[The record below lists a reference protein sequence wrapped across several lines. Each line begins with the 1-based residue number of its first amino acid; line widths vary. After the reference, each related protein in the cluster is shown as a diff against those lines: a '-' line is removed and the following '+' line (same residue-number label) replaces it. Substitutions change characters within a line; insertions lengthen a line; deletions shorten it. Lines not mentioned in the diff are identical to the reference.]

1 MSFPDTEAVAT
12 GAGQAHLLVVDD
24 DQRLRLLIARFLAE
38 NGFRVTTAASAED
51 ARAKMAGIDF
61 DLVVLDVM
69 MPGES
74 GFELAT
80 WVRRDSHVPILM
92 LTAMDEVEQRIAG
105 LEHGADDYLAK
116 PFEPRELLL
125 RLRGILRRAGRPEV
139 KPSGV
144 AFGEFYFDIERRELR
159 RAGALVHLTSA
170 ESALLGVF
178 ARQPGVV
185 LSRDR
190 LRAQSGGGARTID
203 VQITR
208 LRRKIEADPR
218 APRYLCTAWGEGY
231 LLLAD

>member
-1 MSFPDTEAVAT
+1 MSAPDNDVVGM
-12 GAGQAHLLVVDD
+12 GAGPAHLLVVDD
-24 DQRLRLLIARFLAE
+24 DERLRELIARFLAE
-38 NGFRVTTAASAED
+38 NGFRVTSAANAED

-74 GFELAT
+74 GFELAA
-80 WVRRDSHVPILM
+80 WVRRDSQVPILM

-125 RLRGILRRAGRPEV
+125 RLRGILRRVGRPES

-178 ARQPGVV
+178 ARQPGQV

-190 LRAQSGGGARTID
+190 LRVQSGGGARTID